1 MAKQKRSGL
10 KFLVF
15 LGVLAGGAY
24 GAHRAGWTD
33 ELLAQEE
40 IVLIQGSPVRR
51 GDLRISEVVR
61 GNLEAKD
68 SASIRSQLEGRS
80 TIITLAKEGSRVEKG
95 DLVAELDVTTIINE
109 KERQDIVVQQ
119 AELDVTQA
127 TKQVEIQVIQER
139 TDMAAAQ
146 LDVDLAALDLK
157 KYEDEKNGDWFLE
170 LKKAEETVT
179 IKEEEM
185 ARAKNELEWTEKL
198 AADGFIQKNQL
209 EADRL
214 ALQRTE
220 IEHLQAQRDLEA
232 KIEYGNLRK
241 LAELN
246 AEVENRKN
254 LLEKTKKQSEAK
266 MADLEAALHSA
277 SYKLAR
283 EREKLAKLEDQIAK
297 GKLYAPES
305 GLIVYSREQG
315 RMGNTEVIQE
325 GQEVRERQELLT
337 IPRAGGMVAK
347 ASIHETKLKKIRMG
361 QQCLIT
367 VEAFPNR
374 VFNGRV
380 DFVAVMADS
389 GSWRTNPNTRLYK
402 ADITLTDAIPEMRPG
417 MSCNVEILIEDLK
430 SVLYVPRQ
438 CVLLDGGETIVFV
451 QEGDNSVRRVV
462 EVGLDNAKWV
472 SLVSGVK
479 EGDTVL
485 LAPPASFDPAP
496 APEVQADPNAAPL
509 GAAAAMAP
517 TDEVPALNGAGDGG
531 APAFGA
537 GRPRGEG
544 GAPDAAR
551 MRGEGGG
558 FDPARMRGEGGG
570 TDGARTRGEGGAT
583 EGMRPRGEG
592 GTRGPRGQGPPG
604 ATGTE
609 GSAPRGR
616 RGGAPA
622 GEGAAAPDGT
632 GAPAEGGAPAGGSGG
647 Q

>member
-1 MAKQKRSGL
+1 MAKPKRSGL

-33 ELLAQEE
+33 ELLSKEE
-40 IVLIQGSPVRR
+40 LKLIQGAPVRR

-68 SASIRSQLEGRS
+68 SASVRSQLEGRS
-80 TIITLAKEGSRVEKG
+80 TIITLEKEGSRVEKG
-95 DLVAELDVTTIINE
+95 QLVAELDVTTIINE

-119 AELDVTQA
+119 ADLDVTQA

-139 TDMAAAQ
+139 TDKAAAQ
-146 LDVDLAALDLK
+146 LDVDLALLDLE
-157 KYEDEKNGDWFLE
+157 KYIDEVNGDWVLE
-170 LKKAEETVT
+170 LTKAQEAVT
-179 IKEEEM
+179 IKEEEKK
-185 ARAKNELEWTEKL
+185 RAENELTWTEKL
-198 AADGFIQKNQL
+198 AVEGFIQANQL

-220 IEHLQAQRDLEA
+220 IELLQAQRDLEA
-232 KIEYGNLRK
+232 KKQYGNKRQ

-246 AEVENRKN
+246 AEVENRKS
-254 LLEKTKKQSEAK
+254 LLEKTQKQSEAM
-266 MADLEAALHSA
+266 MADLTAALKSA
-277 SYKLAR
+277 TYKLER
-283 EREKLAKLEDQIAK
+283 EREKLKKLEDQIRK
-297 GKLYAPES
+297 GKLYAPEA
-305 GLIVYSREQG
+305 GLLVYSREQG

-337 IPRAGGMVAK
+337 IPRPGGMVAK
-347 ASIHETKLKKIRMG
+347 ASIHETKLKKIRTG
-361 QQCLIT
+361 QQCVIT

-402 ADITLTDAIPEMRPG
+402 AEITLTDAIPEMRPG

-430 SVLYVPRQ
+430 GVLYVPRQ

-451 QEGDNSVRRVV
+451 QEGEASVRRVV

-479 EGDTVL
+479 EGETVL

-496 APEVQADPNAAPL
+496 APEVQADPNAPPQ
-509 GAAAAMAP
+509 GAGPAVAP
-517 TDEVPALNGAGDGG
+517 TDVLPALNGAGG
-531 APAFGA
+531 APAAFGPGVLRNDGVA
-537 GRPRGEG
+537 PDGARTRGAPDAERMRGEG
-544 GAPDAAR
+544 GAPDAER
-551 MRGEGGG
+551 MRGEGGQ
-558 FDPARMRGEGGG
+558 
-570 TDGARTRGEGGAT
+570 
-583 EGMRPRGEG
+583 
-592 GTRGPRGQGPPG
+592 RGPRGQGG
-604 ATGTE
+604 AGNPTGAE

-622 GEGAAAPDGT
+622 GEGAAPGGN
-632 GAPAEGGAPAGGSGG
+632 GAPAEGGAPAGGGG
-647 Q
+647 GK